1 VKTHPSVILI
11 EKKTKVQD
19 KLDRIPGSR
28 TGSVRSSV
36 EGAEQ
41 VKARPRAED
50 EYEIL
55 CNEALLPLGM
65 TLAAVRQYV
74 WRQSAELVMHYR
86 RKRGCQLFAS
96 TR

>member
-1 VKTHPSVILI
+1 MPSA
-11 EKKTKVQD
+11 
-19 KLDRIPGSR
+19 
-28 TGSVRSSV
+28 RSSV
-36 EGAEQ
+36 EAAEP
-41 VKARPRAED
+41 KARPRAED

-65 TLAAVRQYV
+65 TLAVVRQYV

-86 RKRGCQLFAS
+86 RKRTLESKRQNIPAQPFTV

>member
-1 VKTHPSVILI
+1 MPT
-11 EKKTKVQD
+11 
-19 KLDRIPGSR
+19 SR

-36 EGAEQ
+36 EGAEL
-41 VKARPRAED
+41 KTRPRAED

-65 TLAAVRQYV
+65 TLAVVRQYV
-74 WRQSAELVMHYR
+74 WKQSTELVMHYR
-86 RKRGCQLFAS
+86 RKRTLQNIPAQPFTT